1 MNKNDMMALIRSVA
15 VPTDV
20 EEGMSHAYDL
30 GVEWTVAEVLEMVK
44 FEVDEPQALNLATRI
59 LNHFNRNKP

>member
-30 GVEWTVAEVLEMVK
+30 GVEWERARVEKILMAHK
-44 FEVDEPQALNLATRI
+44 IGGDALMDI
-59 LNHFNRNKP
+59 LNGAQYP

>member
-30 GVEWTVAEVLEMVK
+30 GVEWGLMEAIRIITL
-44 FEVDEPQALNLATRI
+44 EVDDPQASNAIKRIRKLNENTTT
-59 LNHFNRNKP
+59 